1 MFEITIPV
9 LNEERNLRQQ
19 LEILYHF
26 ILTELPVYGPWRI
39 VIADNGSS
47 DTTQVIGEKLA
58 KEYSNIKY
66 IRLDEKGVGLAL
78 QTSWS
83 QSQAEIVGYMDLD
96 LATDLS
102 HLKEA
107 LVALSSGQDIVY
119 ATRLHKKS
127 IVKNRS
133 LKRTWT
139 SRVFN
144 FILRK
149 YFGVPISD
157 GMCGFKFLKK
167 EVYERLCE
175 NGARSKG
182 WFFSTELLVIATW
195 LKLKIYEL
203 PVTWTDSAESHV
215 RIIPLAWQYLKAMR
229 RLKQNKRLVAKP

>member
-182 WFFSTELLVIATW
+182 WFFSTELLVIAAW
-195 LKLKIYEL
+195 LKMKIYEL

-229 RLKQNKRLVAKP
+229 RLKQNKLLVAKP